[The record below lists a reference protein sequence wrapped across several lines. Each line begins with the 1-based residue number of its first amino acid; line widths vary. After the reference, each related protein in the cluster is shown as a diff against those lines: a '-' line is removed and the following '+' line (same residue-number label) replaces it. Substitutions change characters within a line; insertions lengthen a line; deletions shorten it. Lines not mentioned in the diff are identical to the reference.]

1 MADGPI
7 TPQDLELANQLKEV
21 ITKIKKEFE
30 ALGPA
35 AAPVGGEAA
44 KLNYTFTEI
53 KKHLEGMGDASQAL
67 DEYFTNIWDKQAKFA
82 TDAEKTLEV
91 LKLTQKADID
101 RLRLLEEAL
110 QRKKELEARNQ
121 IALELQ
127 KEINNLE
134 QESQSGDE
142 EAKKAA
148 KAAATAK
155 KNLLKELEKEI
166 TLGKMSQKQ
175 NEESLGLIDATQESL
190 GKTIDDQKKRVKNA
204 DKLVTAEGRKVKSG
218 QDFEATLENQLKQ
231 MTGIQTG
238 AGSIGDHMIDVLA
251 SGKGFSGVM
260 KIANRTMKKLFT
272 GANIL
277 KTALGK
283 TSEAVAKMKEQMK
296 DAGSEWTALAE
307 TDIRFVRNTGA
318 LQRYGQ
324 ELEDLKGKFNSM
336 YMTFDEAEKAYQG
349 LFENSQAF
357 TELNKEQREELALH
371 AGILGRF
378 NVDAGTLSKT
388 IDHLNR
394 GFGTSPKEI
403 KSITTNMTKF
413 ARELKV
419 GPNKMLADLNANMG
433 TFMRYGKEKGV
444 AMFKELA
451 VTAKKAGVEM
461 SDLLNV
467 AKQFDTFEG
476 AAESAMKLNYVLGGP
491 LLNSVDLINANE
503 SERIQLVKDAMKQSG
518 KRFDQLGR
526 YEKDLAAMALG
537 TADVAVAQKIFN
549 DDNISSIKEA
559 TAAIEEN
566 LDKQGDLADKAKDL
580 TTRKELDRIAEER
593 RAVVMKGLIDIA
605 YNWFKLWDEIKIAL
619 APIAAI
625 FVGIA
630 WAIGLVA
637 KAFMFIMSLKTMWL
651 ILKGIW
657 WTIKAIFAGLS
668 APVLGVIA
676 AIAALGVAMWIWWDD
691 VKSIVNDVIGWFRDM
706 VRKIS
711 SFFFMRHSPSFMD
724 LPGVF
729 ADAWKKAVKMV
740 SSVFKTLAT
749 PFKWIGNKIKGLV
762 DMIMAIPRKLAKAMK
777 KVKSYMPTTK
787 VEKDD
792 WAITKA
798 AKKGLAGAKS
808 IASSALSLVG
818 FEDGTDRT
826 PAGAFIA
833 GDSRDG
839 QAKPELVVGRPAN
852 AVINNENLKRMGDV
866 IKSIIATN
874 TTNVTNMAAAAAAP
888 AVPGFDRAEEQV
900 INVTLRLD
908 SDVLAKHSRRIA
920 NEVMVTNLEFS

>member
-1 MADGPI
+1 MADDI
-7 TPQDLELANQLKEV
+7 ISDVSAENAATIAKAVAELR
-21 ITKIKKEFE
+21 KEFIDSGKAAE
-30 ALGPA
+30 DFSVTIDEIGKKLWSSGGGA
-35 AAPVGGEAA
+35 AAFQAMAG
-44 KLNYTFTEI
+44 
-53 KKHLEGMGDASQAL
+53 HLDDVLG
-67 DEYFTNIWDKQAKFA
+67 KQQEFA
-82 TDAEKTLEV
+82 TEAEKTLEI
-91 LKLTQKADID
+91 LKIAQAT
-101 RLRLLEEAL
+101 EAN
-110 QRKKELEARNQ
+110 R
-121 IALELQ
+121 
-127 KEINNLE
+127 
-134 QESQSGDE
+134 
-142 EAKKAA
+142 
-148 KAAATAK
+148 
-155 KNLLKELEKEI
+155 LKELNEFKALKEKEAALAKEI
-166 TLGKMSQKQ
+166 YDIVGATTRAELEGKEISEDQARLNAKELADIKTLQRLNKRELKSKQ
-175 NEESLGLIDATQESL
+175 QSLGLDDEAQVGLE
-190 GKTIDDQKKRVKNA
+190 KTIKNQKKKVKNA
-204 DKLVTAEGRKVKSG
+204 DKLVTAEGKKVKG
-218 QDFEATLENQLKQ
+218 GKDFESTLENQLKQ

-238 AGSIGDHMIDVLA
+238 AGSIGDHMIDALA

-260 KIANRTMKKLFT
+260 KIANRTMGKLFT

-283 TSEAVAKMKEQMK
+283 ASEAVAKMKKQMK

-318 LQRYGQ
+318 LQKYGQ

-336 YMTFDEAEKAYQG
+336 YITFDEAEKAYQG

-413 ARELKV
+413 ARELGV

-461 SDLLNV
+461 GDLLNI

-491 LLNSVDLINANE
+491 LLNSMDLINANE
-503 SERIQLVKDAMKQSG
+503 SERIQMVKDAMKQSG
-518 KRFDQLGR
+518 KQFDQLGR
-526 YEKDLAAMALG
+526 YEQDLAATALG
-537 TADVAVAQKIFN
+537 TTDVAVAQKIFN

-559 TAAIEEN
+559 TAAIEGN

-580 TTRKELDRIAEER
+580 TTRKELDRLAEER
-593 RAVVMKGLIDIA
+593 RAVVMKNVIDMMDEW
-605 YNWFKLWDEIKIAL
+605 YRLWGKIKIAL

-630 WAIGLVA
+630 WAIGLVIE
-637 KAFMFIMSLKTMWL
+637 AFMFIWSLKTVWTV
-651 ILKGIW
+651 LKGIW
-657 WTIKAIFAGLS
+657 WAIGAIAAAMS
-668 APVLGVIA
+668 APVWAVVAGFVAIGA
-676 AIAALGVAMWIWWDD
+676 AIWIWWDD
-691 VKSIVNDVIGWFRDM
+691 IKSIVRSVIDWFHNM
-706 VRKIS
+706 IKKIK

-729 ADAWKKAVKMV
+729 AAAWKKAVKMV
-740 SSVFKTLAT
+740 SSVFKTLAA
-749 PFKWIGNKIKGLV
+749 PFKWIGNKIKVLV
-762 DMIMAIPRKLAKAMK
+762 DWIMAIPRKLAKAMK
-777 KVKSYMPTTK
+777 KVKGYMPTMK

-792 WAITKA
+792 WAITKL
-798 AKKGLAGAKS
+798 AKGGWSGAKS
-808 IASSALSLVG
+808 IASGALSAIG

-826 PAGAFIA
+826 PAGAFVA

-888 AVPGFDRAEEQV
+888 AAPAAQRAEEQV

-908 SDVLAKHSRRIA
+908 SDVLARHSRRIA
-920 NEVMVTNLEFS
+920 NEVMVTNLEFN